1 MGTSFGQIGTA
12 PTEGEKKETANDWMA
27 QIRSEQK
34 DKQDTLAYWDGRIR
48 VHPQEAGHYFERGR
62 LRAQLA
68 KDDDRAGLDAAIA
81 DFSRAVELEPK
92 HAEALCQRGFL
103 AWRKKELDAALA
115 DFCRVIELV
124 PDHSTAL
131 IARGQVY
138 LAMEDFDRAITDFD
152 RAAAIRP
159 GEKDSP
165 TLIGRAQCFA
175 AKGEYRRAIDD
186 LSAVMAKLDVEPW
199 VYQQRASYYLE
210 LGETARA
217 MADIDVVLR
226 LQPDEPLARFLRV
239 TLLMQKGRY
248 DIAPGSGETPT
259 ATHGPPVSLFLAF
272 PVGMDGCRR
281 AGPKPGPDRAVRSD
295 HGADRTLR
303 PWSAS
308 RPCRGSQPDWHRP

>member
-1 MGTSFGQIGTA
+1 MTRKSLVPGLELVRKAPRILAVLTLLGFWLCASSSAQEAASGPPELQPPLAPFPPPSPLKDVPVPPKADLQTQHGSFDFFMGTSFGQIGTA

-103 AWRKKELDAALA
+103 AWRKKELNAALA

-186 LSAVMAKLDVEPW
+186 LRRSHGEARRRTLGLPAEGKLLSGTGGDGP
-199 VYQQRASYYLE
+199 
-210 LGETARA
+210 G
-217 MADIDVVLR
+217 D
-226 LQPDEPLARFLRV
+226 
-239 TLLMQKGRY
+239 GR
-248 DIAPGSGETPT
+248 
-259 ATHGPPVSLFLAF
+259 HRCGPPPPA
-272 PVGMDGCRR
+272 R
-281 AGPKPGPDRAVRSD
+281 
-295 HGADRTLR
+295 
-303 PWSAS
+303 
-308 RPCRGSQPDWHRP
+308 